1 VDNLGKHISY
11 LFKPSIGKWIEVNG
25 DGEDG
30 GEGFAGTVFSAS
42 TMEI

>member
-1 VDNLGKHISY
+1 MGQW
-11 LFKPSIGKWIEVNG
+11 IGVNI

-30 GEGFAGTVFSAS
+30 GEGFSKMVFSAS